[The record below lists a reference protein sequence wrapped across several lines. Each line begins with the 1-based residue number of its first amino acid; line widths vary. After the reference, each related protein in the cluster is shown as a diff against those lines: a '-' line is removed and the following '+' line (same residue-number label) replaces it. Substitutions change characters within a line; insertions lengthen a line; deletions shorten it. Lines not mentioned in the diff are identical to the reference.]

1 MGVGEGEGVAR
12 RDGVG
17 GISARVGTD
26 AEPDAIADEEVDG
39 ESGSNQTAGAGRM
52 GASIGAC
59 AGEGGGG
66 GEEEGGGGGSM
77 ASFPLRT

>member
-1 MGVGEGEGVAR
+1 MGVGEGEGVAW